1 MEFALC
7 GLLTIFGISI
17 RSFCLILSIFGAQ
30 QHKILL
36 KQRKHKTFN
45 YKPRFSKESQADSSL
60 DKNSNTKDFVSKW
73 QQSKGTKVKTRG
85 AMSMKVL
92 ILVLVL
98 LLICMYVLEKK
109 YM

>member
-1 MEFALC
+1 MF
-7 GLLTIFGISI
+7 
-17 RSFCLILSIFGAQ
+17 
-30 QHKILL
+30 

-45 YKPRFSKESQADSSL
+45 YQPRFSKQNQVEQEDR
-60 DKNSNTKDFVSKW
+60 DKSEVEDFVSKW
-73 QQSKGTKVKTRG
+73 KENRNGKRKVKSV
-85 AMSMKVL
+85 MSMKIL

>member
-1 MEFALC
+1 MF
-7 GLLTIFGISI
+7 
-17 RSFCLILSIFGAQ
+17 
-30 QHKILL
+30 

-45 YKPRFSKESQADSSL
+45 YKPRFSKESQTDSSL
-60 DKNSNTKDFVSKW
+60 ENNSDTNDFVLKW
-73 QQSKGTKVKTRG
+73 QQSKGTKVKPRR

-92 ILVLVL
+92 ILILVL

>member
-1 MEFALC
+1 MF
-7 GLLTIFGISI
+7 
-17 RSFCLILSIFGAQ
+17 
-30 QHKILL
+30 

-45 YKPRFSKESQADSSL
+45 YQPRFSKENQTDSSL
-60 DKNSNTKDFVSKW
+60 DNNSDTKEFVSKW
-73 QQSKGTKVKTRG
+73 KREKSTKIKTRG

-98 LLICMYVLEKK
+98 LLICMYLLEKK